1 MDSKVSVYLRAFLAL
16 AALLGFIYLYGQA
29 MVEELALD
37 TTPVFSEGYTYVAT
51 ILAGLVGGVAAMG
64 LGQSAATRMLT
75 RKTFW
80 NGLGRALAPFQQE
93 NIQNWLAVAYTVIY
107 IIAGIAALLIW
118 ISASEAAP
126 AHEMIRNLALIF
138 LGLAIATAQ
147 AFFGIQNTPYVAR
160 TAATPAS
167 RTGKPV
173 ASKSG
178 KSNRP
183 ARK

>member
-16 AALLGFIYLYGQA
+16 AALLGFIYLYGRA
-29 MVEELALD
+29 MVEQLTLD
-37 TTPVFSEGYTYVAT
+37 ATPVFSEGYTYVAT

-64 LGQSAATRMLT
+64 LGQSASNRMFSRSTL
-75 RKTFW
+75 W
-80 NGLGRALAPFQQE
+80 NGLGRTLAPFQQD
-93 NIQNWLAVAYTVIY
+93 NIQNWLAIAYTVIY

-118 ISASEAAP
+118 ISAGDAAP

-147 AFFGIQNTPYVAR
+147 AFFGIQNSPYVAR
-160 TAATPAS
+160 PVTAPA
-167 RTGKPV
+167 GKPGKPAV
-173 ASKSG
+173 TKSG